1 AALTI
6 MIALNLGVCIH
17 ALLTST
23 PRPGLVVIG
32 NAVLVVVI
40 ARMFSPILI
49 APGLAAVLA
58 MAMVLTPRFSW
69 LGTRAGGAGFM
80 IGAVLLPWIFER
92 IGVLSPTMAVDD
104 SGINFSAPAIAGA
117 EDPTILVG
125 VLYTIALIAGACIMG
140 DTMRTRTRT
149 AIRQLQIQA
158 WQLRQ
163 LVPHH

>member
-1 AALTI
+1 
-6 MIALNLGVCIH
+6 MI
-17 ALLTST
+17 
-23 PRPGLVVIG
+23 
-32 NAVLVVVI
+32 I

-69 LGTRAGGAGFM
+69 LGTSASVAGFM
-80 IGAVLLPWIFER
+80 IGAVLLR
-92 IGVLSPTMAVDD
+92 GSS
-104 SGINFSAPAIAGA
+104 SGSASSRRRCRSTRPALALDPALDGA
-117 EDPTILVG
+117 EDPTILVA

-149 AIRQLQIQA
+149 AIRHLQIQA